1 MAHSSRRR
9 YGRHCSPP
17 ETLYTDYETRRSFY
31 PNPSFIP
38 MCYGLVTTV
47 VQSCISNG
55 GDIMSEPSPFYGL
68 RPIKGLAEEWSINY
82 QSLYPICRKHEIQ
95 ATKIIGNSRLYGP
108 DEQRAMFAVL
118 QEYGHG
124 LGIDLALYKSLP
136 ALDEEVCETEGR
148 HQVWT
153 SHLLQRHEEAIKTL
167 KAEREDF
174 KGRLERLESGN
185 TYTAL
190 LGALGKFTETHLCP
204 ASLGQWNQMLL
215 TLPQGAITNALRIFQ
230 ALFADALDLNL
241 A

>member
-1 MAHSSRRR
+1 
-9 YGRHCSPP
+9 
-17 ETLYTDYETRRSFY
+17 
-31 PNPSFIP
+31 
-38 MCYGLVTTV
+38 
-47 VQSCISNG
+47 
-55 GDIMSEPSPFYGL
+55 MSEPSPFYGL

-82 QSLYPICRKHEIQ
+82 RSLYHICRKHEIQ
-95 ATKIIGNSRLYGP
+95 ATKIICNSRLYGP

-185 TYTAL
+185 PYTAL

-241 A
+241 ALLDQGALTGPDTGRLLDILQCLGEQLGPRALAQRQQIMEAVPAEDAATDLNFDAPF